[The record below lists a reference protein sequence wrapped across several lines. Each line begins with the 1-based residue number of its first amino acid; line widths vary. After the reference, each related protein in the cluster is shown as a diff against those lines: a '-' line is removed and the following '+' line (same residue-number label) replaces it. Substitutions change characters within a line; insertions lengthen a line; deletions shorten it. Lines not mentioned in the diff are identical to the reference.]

1 MAHICTGSGGPRTG
15 WNHIKYN
22 PMKAIL
28 KDLAFPACGLLIG
41 IILVGLAVRLI
52 YIFQSERLQRDEIS
66 YIMLARSLEEKKE
79 PDYSA
84 EQLKIPPLIFLG
96 IGEIHRLTGWDYRI
110 CGLVWGL
117 LFYPLLPLGVYWLTE
132 TLWESRR
139 LALTAS
145 AMAAFYPDTLW
156 LGGEILRDG
165 PYIALFLLTAAAI
178 LKATASGKYAWLPV
192 AALAAG
198 IAQGWRKEAPELIV
212 IVLVGMLFLW
222 WELLWKNRPFDE
234 KRLYRL
240 VWASFAGV
248 LLFVGIVRGEYVWSA
263 HRGFL
268 WRNAVI
274 SIGGSGAGI
283 GTDD

>member
-96 IGEIHRLTGWDYRI
+96 IGEIHRLTGWVIGFAAWSGGFCFIR
-110 CGLVWGL
+110 
-117 LFYPLLPLGVYWLTE
+117 FYP
-132 TLWESRR
+132 WEF
-139 LALTAS
+139 T
-145 AMAAFYPDTLW
+145 
-156 LGGEILRDG
+156 G
-165 PYIALFLLTAAAI
+165 
-178 LKATASGKYAWLPV
+178 
-192 AALAAG
+192 
-198 IAQGWRKEAPELIV
+198 
-212 IVLVGMLFLW
+212 
-222 WELLWKNRPFDE
+222 
-234 KRLYRL
+234 
-240 VWASFAGV
+240 
-248 LLFVGIVRGEYVWSA
+248 
-263 HRGFL
+263 
-268 WRNAVI
+268 
-274 SIGGSGAGI
+274 
-283 GTDD
+283 